1 MQNLYWL
8 DWGVKC
14 GMVATPAVWII
25 IISQYVATNCT
36 CSSAESRGEIPRV
49 TKSWRATQ
57 GGWGVVPK
65 LQLYQ
70 AVYKLN
76 RYVWKVKGP
85 KIMTYHDNCL
95 LWMFFIMFVAN
106 LREELKNNNNQRWSG
121 STSLLD
127 QSHHL
132 SSSCVC
138 PHAAVLPFPRRGMLM
153 ETSWLPDC
161 ILQGSRTPGPPF
173 SQLKHTVKTQD
184 WGSRHSRALGCCCVN
199 WSCMLALLMENPH
212 VRADCSSPDAWGAGG
227 RRPRA
232 ILSLSHVCNCADHLS
247 TPFVDFIKLHKHF

>member
-1 MQNLYWL
+1 MLPQI
-8 DWGVKC
+8 
-14 GMVATPAVWII
+14 APARQQKAEVRFPESPKAGEPHRTAEVWCPNYNFTKLFTSWIDMHEKSMGQRLWPTVI
-25 IISQYVATNCT
+25 TACYECF
-36 CSSAESRGEIPRV
+36 SS
-49 TKSWRATQ
+49 
-57 GGWGVVPK
+57 
-65 LQLYQ
+65 
-70 AVYKLN
+70 
-76 RYVWKVKGP
+76 
-85 KIMTYHDNCL
+85 C
-95 LWMFFIMFVAN
+95 FIVAN
-106 LREELKNNNNQRWSG
+106 LREELKNHHNQRWSG

-138 PHAAVLPFPRRGMLM
+138 PHAPVLPFPRRGMLM

-161 ILQGSRTPGPPF
+161 ILQGSRTPAPPF

-184 WGSRHSRALGCCCVN
+184 WGSRHSRVLSCCCVN

-232 ILSLSHVCNCADHLS
+232 ILRHSHVCNCADHLS
-247 TPFVDFIKLHKHF
+247 TPFVDFINYINTFKGPQLTAKLNKALLKLYSLRVM